1 MFFFVL
7 LRTKTTWRS
16 MNYEELLAARNAG
29 KAHKTSLP
37 IGNYYREQTDGKWR
51 GVVDVN
57 EMLRQNLVFSK
68 ALEAECEQ
76 NKVLNHSHQLHF
88 TLVKEQ
94 GEVKRIELGLGHFLT
109 FEQLLKDNP
118 AVIAGKDFL
127 DNVLKDLVDITSYL
141 HQQGIRH
148 LCYSPKTVF
157 VRKGDNAVMLLSHG
171 SFYQQL
177 ENQRAFYGDDAQYVA
192 PEVLEGGIV
201 DERSDVYG
209 IGRFMQSVVE
219 QADLP
224 IEYRTAVKKATSEL
238 PEERYDTPED
248 MLKAIMQRRSSLR
261 SIITFVAALAIALVC
276 VGIYFEMFP
285 ETNPVEF
292 VKPAPREP
300 IDDLLDDGITPE
312 ELGLGSSS
320 SSDTSQDDDQP
331 DNRDYDAKAEE
342 IFRKKYEKEAER
354 ILSKIYNKDYM
365 NNSEKKF
372 MSESE
377 STIDE
382 LMRVQDEMTA
392 QSGLSPERARLISSQ
407 IIERITEQKKKAL
420 GGTNSR
426 GIQKN

>member
-1 MFFFVL
+1 
-7 LRTKTTWRS
+7 
-16 MNYEELLAARNAG
+16 MNYEEMLAARNEG
-29 KAHKTSLP
+29 KAHKTNLP

-51 GVVDVN
+51 GVVDVHVA
-57 EMLRQNLVFSK
+57 LRQNLVFSK

-76 NKVLNHSHQLHF
+76 NKVLNHAHQLHF
-88 TLVKEQ
+88 TLVKEH
-94 GEVKRIELGLGHFLT
+94 GETKRLELAVGHFLT

-118 AVIAGKDFL
+118 AVVAGKDFL
-127 DNVLKDLVDITSYL
+127 DNVLKDMVDITTYL

-148 LCYSPKTVF
+148 LCYSPRTVF
-157 VRKGDNAVMLLSHG
+157 VRKSDLAVMLLSHG
-171 SFYQQL
+171 SFYQQMTD
-177 ENQRAFYGDDAQYVA
+177 QQAFYGDDAQYVA

-209 IGRFMQSVVE
+209 IGRFLQSLMG
-219 QADLP
+219 QSDLP
-224 IEYRTAVKKATSEL
+224 IEYRSAVKKAVSEL
-238 PEERYDTPED
+238 PDNRYDTPED
-248 MLKAIMQRRSSLR
+248 LQKAIMKRRSSIR
-261 SIITFVAALAIALVC
+261 SAVTTVLALVAALIC
-276 VGIYFEMFP
+276 VGIYFEMVP

-312 ELGLGSSS
+312 ELGLGGSGATEE
-320 SSDTSQDDDQP
+320 DAQP
-331 DNRDYDAKAEE
+331 DKRDYDAKAEE
-342 IFRKKYEKEAER
+342 IFRKKYEKEADR
-354 ILSKIYNKDYM
+354 ILSKIYNNDYM
-365 NNSEKKF
+365 SNSEKKF

-382 LMRVQDEMTA
+382 LMKVQDELTA
-392 QSGLSPERARLISSQ
+392 ESGLSPERARVISSQ